1 MPQLSDHTHRSDIE
15 EHIAAVSGEHRNGGL
30 AVMAALAAHGT
41 EVIFGIPGTH
51 NLELYRHMAPLG
63 IAAIT
68 PRHEQGAGY
77 AADGYHQVTGRPGVV
92 ITTSGPA
99 LTNALTAAAT
109 AYAESRP
116 MILISPGMPLG
127 TEGKD
132 LGLLH
137 ETKDSSGSVDRL
149 LAWSRRVRTPEAAA
163 HAVTQAFEEFSRG
176 RPRPVHI
183 EVPLDVLEAQWS
195 GQVPTPAL
203 PSSPAPGQAV
213 LKQAAELL
221 AQADSPLII
230 AGGGSRG
237 AVGPLRR
244 LAESLGAPVAT
255 TSNGKG
261 VLAEDHPLSLGANVR
276 RAVVQEAS
284 YAADVLLVI
293 GSELGDSDLWGGLI
307 GSEHGPD
314 AEKAEQTVIRI
325 DIDPSQ
331 LHKNLHGDVLICAD
345 AQEALGGVLASLEEI
360 GNAEIS
366 IAQEGGRTVT
376 EAAAERAAELRRRID
391 KEFDPAGMLPSLTT
405 LVQRAAGEDVIIAG
419 DSSQVT
425 YDGTIHALVARQL
438 GQLLYMPG
446 YATLGYGIPAAIG
459 AKIAA
464 PERPVVALVGDGAAM
479 FSLQEIMT
487 AVECELPVVFL
498 VVDNGGYKEI
508 EAQMDERS
516 IPHVGVRLVR
526 PDFAALGAAMGTHAV
541 SLSGTAADN
550 PAAPWREQLEAAVR
564 EAVAAEKPTV
574 ISLQLP

>member
-1 MPQLSDHTHRSDIE
+1 MPQLSDHTPRPGIE
-15 EHIAAVSGEHRNGGL
+15 EHIAAVPGEHRNGGL

-63 IAAIT
+63 ITAVT

-132 LGLLH
+132 IGLLH
-137 ETKDSSGSVDRL
+137 ETKDSSGSADRL

-163 HAVTQAFEEFSRG
+163 HAVAQAFEEFGRG

-183 EVPLDVLEAQWS
+183 EVPLDVLEARWS
-195 GQVPTPAL
+195 GQLPTPAV
-203 PSSPAPGQAV
+203 PTSPAPDQSV

-221 AQADSPLII
+221 AQAESPLII

-244 LAESLGAPVAT
+244 LAERIGAPVAT

-276 RAVVQEAS
+276 RAVVQVAS

-307 GSEHGPD
+307 GAEHGPD
-314 AEKAEQTVIRI
+314 AGKAEQTVIRI

-331 LHKNLHGDVLICAD
+331 LHKNLHGDMLICAD
-345 AQEALGGVLASLEEI
+345 AQEALGGILAFLEET
-360 GNAEIS
+360 GSAEIS
-366 IAQEGGRTVT
+366 AEIST

-391 KEFDPAGMLPSLTT
+391 EEFDPDGLLPSLTT
-405 LVQRAAGEDVIIAG
+405 LVQRAAGEEVIIAG
-419 DSSQVT
+419 DSSRVT
-425 YDGTIHALVARQL
+425 YDGTLHALVARRL
-438 GQLLYMPG
+438 GQFLYMPG

-479 FSLQEIMT
+479 FSIQEIMT

-498 VVDNGGYKEI
+498 VVDNGGYQEI
-508 EAQMDERS
+508 EAQMDERG
-516 IPHVGVRLVR
+516 IPHVGVRLAR

-541 SLSGTAADN
+541 SLSGTAADS